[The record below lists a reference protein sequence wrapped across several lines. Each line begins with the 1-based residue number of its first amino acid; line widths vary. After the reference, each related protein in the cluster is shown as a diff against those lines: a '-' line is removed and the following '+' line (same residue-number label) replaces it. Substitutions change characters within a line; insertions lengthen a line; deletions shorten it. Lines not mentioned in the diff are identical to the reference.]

1 MDKNEQELY
10 QRVRRT
16 LSDWEVTRMKA
27 EGVKR
32 QFVAA
37 FPPVSSRPIV
47 LPNRILD
54 NAGVKE
60 ISNVER
66 EEGNAFESHQAAV
79 KALREYRAK

>member
-16 LSDWEVTRMKA
+16 LSNWEVTRMKA

-47 LPNRILD
+47 LPNRTLD
-54 NAGVKE
+54 DAGVKE
-60 ISNVER
+60 ISSGEKRRGER
-66 EEGNAFESHQAAV
+66 
-79 KALREYRAK
+79 L